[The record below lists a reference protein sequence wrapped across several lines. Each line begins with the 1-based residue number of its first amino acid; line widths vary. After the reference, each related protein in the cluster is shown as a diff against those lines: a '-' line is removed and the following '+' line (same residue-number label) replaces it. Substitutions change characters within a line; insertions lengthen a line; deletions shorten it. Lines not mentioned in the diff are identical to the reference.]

1 MTQIFISHSS
11 RDRDFVVARLK
22 PALEACGLEAWCSS
36 TDLKIAANWEQQ
48 IRAALARADWFV
60 VVLSPDAQRSEW
72 VQAETHWAVEHLMGR
87 VIPIMARSCR
97 PVDLHLRLGTL
108 QFVDFRADFGLA
120 VRDLVA
126 LIQAA
131 EHDHSRGC
139 LGLTAADGSER
150 TTLVAQSRHASLV
163 VRVVRS
169 HAAEYEERL
178 HVHNSATIGRSPQ
191 AHLRVDDD
199 CVSRRHARVDAVT
212 VDGRVCLTV
221 MDLDSANGTF
231 LNGEPVQVPRRIAP
245 GDIVAVGS
253 CELHVREIA

>member
-22 PALEACGLEAWCSS
+22 PALEGCGLETWFSS

-60 VVLSPDAQRSEW
+60 VVLSPDSQRSEW
-72 VQAETHWAVEHLMGR
+72 VQAETHWALEHLIGR
-87 VIPIMARSCR
+87 VIPIMARTCR

-108 QFVDFRADFGLA
+108 QFVDFRADFEAAAG
-120 VRDLVA
+120 DLLA
-126 LIQAA
+126 LIQGA
-131 EHDHSRGC
+131 EDQQSTGC
-139 LGLTAADGSER
+139 LALTAADGSER
-150 TTLVAQSRHASLV
+150 TTLVTQSRHASLV
-163 VRVVRS
+163 VRVVRV
-169 HAAEYEERL
+169 HAAEYEARL
-178 HVHNSATIGRSPQ
+178 HVHNSATIGRSPE

-212 VDGRVCLTV
+212 FDGGVCLTV
-221 MDLDSANGTF
+221 MDLGSVNGTF
-231 LNGEPVQVPRRIAP
+231 LNGELVQVPRRIAP

-253 CELHVREIA
+253 CELHIREIG